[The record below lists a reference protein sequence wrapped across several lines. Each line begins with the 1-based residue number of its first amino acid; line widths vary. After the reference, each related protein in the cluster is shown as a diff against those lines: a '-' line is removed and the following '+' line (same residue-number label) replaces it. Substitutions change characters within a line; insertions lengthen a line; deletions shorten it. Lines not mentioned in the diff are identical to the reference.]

1 MVVVVV
7 VVVVVVEEEAVVVE
21 EEAVVVAVAARHLAQ
36 QRVRRPDEPLRVV
49 GTALSERG
57 ARGGLAV
64 ARTSSPL

>member
-1 MVVVVV
+1 M
-7 VVVVVVEEEAVVVE
+7 
-21 EEAVVVAVAARHLAQ
+21 VAVEVVGVLAARHLAE
-36 QRVRRPDEPLRVV
+36 QRVRRPDEPLRVG